1 MNWARVFPDQTPPP
15 VVPQPETPPYRG
27 RNQGFERDWV
37 HHAGRL
43 AGLPAAAVEFLDRA
57 DRRTLPGGIRIR
69 SVAYWVEEA
78 QAENLDFA
86 NYSAWAAEGLVVEDN
101 EAHEQASHLL
111 LEATADVIRAYEKCC
126 QALRLLDT

>member
-1 MNWARVFPDQTPPP
+1 MPTGAPF
-15 VVPQPETPPYRG
+15 
-27 RNQGFERDWV
+27 
-37 HHAGRL
+37 
-43 AGLPAAAVEFLDRA
+43 PAASVSDRSRIGL
-57 DRRTLPGGIRIR
+57 RRRRP
-69 SVAYWVEEA
+69 
-78 QAENLDFA
+78 NLDFA